1 MGKLRNL
8 KKVIIFTLTFLIV
21 VLMIPNFL
29 YAIWPD
35 IVLNPT
41 SASIGDSLTITIDGG
56 GGGFG
61 AQGAGEVTFA
71 GSGPT
76 TAVTSWS
83 DTQIVLDVPVGT
95 TTGNVTVTRDPAAGG
110 GTSSPET
117 LTIEPDITSIN
128 PTTASIG
135 DALTINGTGF
145 EDARGVNGKV
155 TFAGSLDTTA
165 VTSWSATQIVLNV
178 PAGTTTGNVTVT
190 TNALLTSDA
199 ATLTIKPDI
208 TSLNPTTA
216 AIGQE
221 ITITGT
227 NFGNPI
233 GTGEVTFAGSGPT
246 TAVNSWDD
254 TEIKINVPV
263 GTVTGDVTVTESTGV
278 ATSDP
283 ETLTIAGAGL
293 TIAGAGGT
301 AQETEETQEP
311 EPPEPDPWERTD
323 IGYYEKTSNGFVTM
337 LYSRFF
343 CRPPDQ
349 DGFDKW
355 LAWIESGDV
364 TGEDLMKGFIFGEE
378 CQTKISDYTNS
389 EFILFLYEVF
399 FNRGPSDENYG
410 IWLSRMNAGM
420 SREIAVTEFSHSDEF
435 ISLCSLFGIVPYSGY
450 VSE

>member
-8 KKVIIFTLTFLIV
+8 KKVIIFALTFLIV

-61 AQGAGEVTFA
+61 AQGAGSKVTFT
-71 GSGPT
+71 GSGDT
-76 TAVTSWS
+76 TTLTSWS
-83 DTQIVLDVPVGT
+83 DTQIVLDVPAGT

-110 GTSSPET
+110 GTSNPET

-155 TFAGSLDTTA
+155 TFAGSGDTTT

-199 ATLTIKPDI
+199 ATLTIKPAI
-208 TSLNPTTA
+208 TNFSTTSP
-216 AIGQE
+216 AIGE
-221 ITITGT
+221 ELTITGT
-227 NFGNPI
+227 NFGAVI
-233 GTGEVTFAGSGPT
+233 GAGKVTFTGSGDT
-246 TAVNSWDD
+246 TTVTSWSD
-254 TEIKINVPV
+254 TQIVLNVPV
-263 GTVTGDVTVTESTGV
+263 GTVSGNVTVTENTGV
-278 ATSDP
+278 ATSDG
-283 ETLTIAGAGL
+283 LYLGIGRAGVDTEITEA
-293 TIAGAGGT
+293 TV
-301 AQETEETQEP
+301 QESE
-311 EPPEPDPWERTD
+311 PEPDPWERTG
-323 IGYYEKTSNGFVTM
+323 IGYYEKNNSGFVTM

-420 SREIAVTEFSHSDEF
+420 SREIVVTEFSHSDEF
-435 ISLCSLFGIVPYSGY
+435 ISLCSLFGIIPYMGY
-450 VSE
+450 TVE

>member
-8 KKVIIFTLTFLIV
+8 KKVIIFALTFLIV

-61 AQGAGEVTFA
+61 AQGAGSKVTFT
-71 GSGPT
+71 GSGDT
-76 TAVTSWS
+76 TTVTSWS
-83 DTQIVLDVPVGT
+83 DTQIVLDVPTGT
-95 TTGNVTVTRDPAAGG
+95 TTGNVTVTRDPVAGG
-110 GTSSPET
+110 GTSNPET

-155 TFAGSLDTTA
+155 TFAGSGDTTT

-221 ITITGT
+221 ITITGI

-233 GTGEVTFAGSGPT
+233 GAGEVTFAGSGIT
-246 TAVNSWDD
+246 TAVTSWND

-283 ETLTIAGAGL
+283 ETLTIAGAG
-293 TIAGAGGT
+293 GT
-301 AQETEETQEP
+301 AQETEEAQEP
-311 EPPEPDPWERTD
+311 ESQEPDPWERTE

-410 IWLSRMNAGM
+410 IWLSRIDAGM
-420 SREIAVTEFSHSDEF
+420 SKEMIVTEFCHSDEF
-435 ISLCSLFGIVPYSGY
+435 ISLCSLFGIIPYMGY
-450 VSE
+450 TVE

>member
-1 MGKLRNL
+1 MGKLRNF
-8 KKVIIFTLTFLIV
+8 KKVIIFALTFLIV

-41 SASIGDSLTITIDGG
+41 SASIGDSLTITVDGG

-61 AQGAGEVTFA
+61 AQGAGSKVTFA
-71 GSGPT
+71 GSGDT
-76 TAVTSWS
+76 TTVTSWT
-83 DTQIVLDVPVGT
+83 DTQIVLDIPVNT
-95 TTGNVTVTRDPAAGG
+95 ITGDVTVTPDGG
-110 GTSSPET
+110 VASNPE
-117 LTIEPDITSIN
+117 
-128 PTTASIG
+128 
-135 DALTINGTGF
+135 
-145 EDARGVNGKV
+145 
-155 TFAGSLDTTA
+155 
-165 VTSWSATQIVLNV
+165 
-178 PAGTTTGNVTVT
+178 
-190 TNALLTSDA
+190 
-199 ATLTIKPDI
+199 TLTIKPDI

-227 NFGNPI
+227 NFGDPI
-233 GTGEVTFAGSGPT
+233 GSGKVTFAGSGAT
-246 TAVNSWDD
+246 DAVTSWSN
-254 TEIKINVPV
+254 TEIKINVPPL
-263 GTVTGDVTVTESTGV
+263 TVTGNVTVTESTGV
-278 ATSDP
+278 AASDP
-283 ETLTIAGAGL
+283 ETL

-301 AQETEETQEP
+301 AQETEEAQEP
-311 EPPEPDPWERTD
+311 EPPEPDPWERTE

-399 FNRGPSDENYG
+399 FDRGPSDENYG
-410 IWLSRMNAGM
+410 IWLSRIDAGM
-420 SREIAVTEFSHSDEF
+420 SKEMIVTEFCHSDEF
-435 ISLCSLFGIVPYSGY
+435 ISLCSLFGIIPYMGY
-450 VSE
+450 TVE